1 MQIETWSNALHNT
14 FAQLME
20 RIAQYLP
27 TLFGAGLLVIAGW
40 IVAKI
45 VKAVF
50 LRVINASEKM
60 LHRFTRH
67 EKAEKKQIAN
77 SSQFLGNL
85 VFWIVILFFLTA
97 ASNLLQLK
105 IFSEWLNKIVS
116 YLPSLL
122 AGGIIILIGYVLS
135 SLLRETVLR
144 SNVASADQRLFLA
157 KFLHTLF
164 MVVVVLIG
172 LDQIGVNVTVL
183 VVLFT
188 VIVGSVVGSLALA
201 VSLGAR
207 FAVSNLIGAHY
218 LRQTYRVGQQVRI
231 GDQQGKILDLTAT
244 ALILETSE
252 GSVALPAKLVHEMP
266 VTLLDDKHDD
276 D

>member
-1 MQIETWSNALHNT
+1 MQFETWSNALHNT

-27 TLFGAGLLVIAGW
+27 NLLGAALLVFAGW

-45 VKAVF
+45 VKTIF
-50 LRVINASEKM
+50 LRLISASEKM

-67 EKAEKKQIAN
+67 EKAEKKQIAT
-77 SSQFLGNL
+77 SSQFLGSL
-85 VFWIVILFFLTA
+85 VFWIVILFFVTA

-122 AGGIIILIGYVLS
+122 AAGIIILIGYVLS

-144 SNVASADQRLFLA
+144 SNVASVDQRLFLA
-157 KFLHTLF
+157 KTVHTLL
-164 MVVVVLIG
+164 MITVILIG
-172 LDQIGVNVTVL
+172 LDQIGINVTVL
-183 VVLFT
+183 IILFT
-188 VIVGSVVGSLALA
+188 VIVGSLVGSIALA

-218 LRQTYRVGQQVRI
+218 LRQTYRIGQQVRI

-244 ALILETSE
+244 ALILETEE
-252 GSVALPAKLVHEMP
+252 GSVALPAKLVHEVP
-266 VTLLDDKHDD
+266 VILMEENDRDD
-276 D
+276 